1 MKEEQEN
8 IQNTCYFTYIFTT
21 DVSSWVLMEPMFHL
35 GKMDK
40 I

>member
-8 IQNTCYFTYIFTT
+8 IQNTSFTYVLTT
-21 DVSSWVLMEPMFHL
+21 DVSSWLLMEAMFHL

>member
-1 MKEEQEN
+1 MKEEQANIEN
-8 IQNTCYFTYIFTT
+8 TSFIYIFTT